1 MQIQAALVQ
10 VEQVVVELVVKE
22 LMDLLVLQTLVVAVA
37 VEPGLVVLL
46 IDVVEQVDQESW
58 S

>member
-22 LMDLLVLQTLVVAVA
+22 LMDLLVLQTPVVAVV
-37 VEPGLVVLL
+37 VEPGLVV
-46 IDVVEQVDQESW
+46 
-58 S
+58 